1 MLNPFQEDNADYH
14 EDIKDTDKFLN
25 THSTS
30 KLNSKLSLYNYI
42 IIGCIY
48 ILEMFTATF
57 AKLNDD
63 NNTGLFHSEFD
74 LHYWLLVSSIYS
86 ICGLIA
92 IYQFNQKKYKN
103 KLYFIIYDF
112 IKLCWIFIGCI
123 ILFGF
128 NHIIG
133 CNLIIG
139 YSLFYIS
146 YNIIYLFFSFVK
158 TIKLNQYDNY

>member
-1 MLNPFQEDNADYH
+1 MLNPFQEDNADYR
-14 EDIKDTDKFLN
+14 EDVKDTDKFLN
-25 THSTS
+25 TYSTS
-30 KLNSKLSLYNYI
+30 KLKSKLSLYNYI

-48 ILEMFTATF
+48 LSEIFTATF
-57 AKLNDD
+57 AGLN
-63 NNTGLFHSEFD
+63 NNNNIGLFHSEFD
-74 LHYWLLVSSIYS
+74 LQYWLLASSIYS

-92 IYQFNQKKYKN
+92 IYQFNQKKYQN
-103 KLYFIIYDF
+103 KLYFIFYDF
-112 IKLCWIFIGCI
+112 IKFCWIIIGCI

-133 CNLIIG
+133 CNVIIG

-158 TIKLNQYDNY
+158 TIELNQYEYY

>member
-1 MLNPFQEDNADYH
+1 MLNPFQEDNVEH
-14 EDIKDTDKFLN
+14 VKDTDKLLN
-25 THSTS
+25 TYSTS
-30 KLNSKLSLYNYI
+30 KLKSKLSLYNYI
-42 IIGCIY
+42 IIGFVYLSEI
-48 ILEMFTATF
+48 FTATF

-63 NNTGLFHSEFD
+63 NNTGLFHSKFD
-74 LHYWLLVSSIYS
+74 LHYWLLASSIYS

-92 IYQFNQKKYKN
+92 IYQFNQKIYKN

-112 IKLCWIFIGCI
+112 IKFCWIIIGCI

-133 CNLIIG
+133 CNFIIG

-158 TIKLNQYDNY
+158 TIELNQYEYY

>member
-1 MLNPFQEDNADYH
+1 MLNPFQEDNADNC
-14 EDIKDTDKFLN
+14 ENAKDTDKFLN

-42 IIGCIY
+42 IIGFVY
-48 ILEMFTATF
+48 LSEMFTATF

-74 LHYWLLVSSIYS
+74 LQYWLLASGIYS

-92 IYQFNQKKYKN
+92 IYQFNQKNYQN

-112 IKLCWIFIGCI
+112 IKFCWIIIGCI
-123 ILFGF
+123 ILFVF

-133 CNLIIG
+133 CNFIIG

-158 TIKLNQYDNY
+158 TIELNQYEYY